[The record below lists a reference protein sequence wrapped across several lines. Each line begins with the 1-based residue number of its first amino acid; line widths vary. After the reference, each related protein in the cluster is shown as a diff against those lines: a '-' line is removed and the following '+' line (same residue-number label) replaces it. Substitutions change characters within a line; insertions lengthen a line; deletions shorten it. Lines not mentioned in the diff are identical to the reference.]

1 MTEKPKVSVG
11 RHRMTAGEIRT
22 VLKNH
27 KPTHVWGMISE
38 GDKIEYLSL
47 HFDFLGVEFT
57 IYSTHNYPW
66 DEDTNVDW
74 GQFIIDA
81 RLKGIT
87 ETHYV
92 SED

>member
-1 MTEKPKVSVG
+1 MTEKPKVSVN

-22 VLKNH
+22 VLKHH
-27 KPTHVWGMISE
+27 KPTYVWGMKSDD
-38 GDKIEYLSL
+38 DKIDYLSL
-47 HFDFLGVEFT
+47 HFDLLGIHFT
-57 IYSTHNYPW
+57 IYSTHNCPW

-87 ETHYV
+87 ETHCL
-92 SED
+92 S

>member
-1 MTEKPKVSVG
+1 MTEKPKVSVN

-22 VLKNH
+22 VLKHH
-27 KPTHVWGMISE
+27 KPTFVWGMKSDD
-38 GDKIEYLSL
+38 DKIEYLSL
-47 HFDFLGVEFT
+47 HFDLLGVHFT

-87 ETHYV
+87 ETHYL
-92 SED
+92 SD